1 VNDLPPAP
9 RGRGDEKPT
18 LAITGGTGFVGRHL
32 LRIAVE
38 AGHPVRALARAPQAP
53 QPGITWVIGTLA
65 APGDLCAGADTV
77 IHIAGVINAR
87 VPDEFL
93 AGNVA
98 GTASILAAASAAHV
112 RRLVNVSSLAAR
124 EPALSLYGA
133 SKAAAEALVAASL
146 LDHVTIRP
154 PGVYGP
160 GDRETLMVYSL
171 AQRGFAVL
179 PGPGRFSMI
188 EVGDLARAL
197 LALAA
202 SDLSGVYEIDDGTP
216 GGHSHA
222 ELADAVAA
230 ALHRRV
236 RQVRLPVSAL
246 RIGAVIDTLLARRS
260 GTLPRLSFDRAR
272 YLAHPDWVA
281 APARQLPRAVW
292 EPQVTLA
299 DGIAATAAWYRSA
312 GWLG

>member
-1 VNDLPPAP
+1 MNSGGFRSSV
-9 RGRGDEKPT
+9 
-18 LAITGGTGFVGRHL
+18 LAVTGGTGFVGRHL

-38 AGHPVRALARAPQAP
+38 AGHTVRALTRSPQPP
-53 QPGITWVIGTLA
+53 QPGITWITGTLA
-65 APGDLCAGADTV
+65 APGDLCSGADTV

-87 VPDEFL
+87 GPDAFR

-112 RRLVNVSSLAAR
+112 RRFVNVSSLAAR
-124 EPALSLYGA
+124 EPALSPYGA
-133 SKAAAEALVAASL
+133 SKAAAEALVAASAM
-146 LDHVTIRP
+146 DHVTIRP

-160 GDRETLMVYSL
+160 GDRETLAVYSL
-171 AQRGFAVL
+171 AQRGFALL
-179 PGPGRFSMI
+179 PGPGRFSLI

-197 LALAA
+197 LAVA
-202 SDLSGVYEIDDGTP
+202 SSDVLGVYEIDDGAP

-222 ELADAVAA
+222 DLAAAVAA

-236 RQVRLPVSAL
+236 RQVRLPASAL
-246 RIGAVIDTLLARRS
+246 RIGAMVDTLLARRS

-281 APARQLPRAVW
+281 ASERQLPRAVW
-292 EPQVTLA
+292 EPQVALT